1 MLWFLYS
8 DNKQTEYVIRMYRR
22 RKVNLLGG
30 LNIYTTL
37 RSIENVYLQF
47 SKTIFSSK
55 KYNTSTFKY
64 LQSFQKQKVYT
75 VYLHLFRIN

>member
-1 MLWFLYS
+1 
-8 DNKQTEYVIRMYRR
+8 MYRR

-64 LQSFQKQKVYT
+64 PAIISKPESIHGIPTFAL
-75 VYLHLFRIN
+75 N